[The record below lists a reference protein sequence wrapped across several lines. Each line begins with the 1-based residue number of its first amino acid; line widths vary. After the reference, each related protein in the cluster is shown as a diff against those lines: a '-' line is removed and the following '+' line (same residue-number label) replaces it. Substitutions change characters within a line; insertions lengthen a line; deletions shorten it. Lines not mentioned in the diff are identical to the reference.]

1 MSYEFYRVLHLFS
14 VFGVALSLGGMTI
27 YMAAGG
33 SRAAFSTRKFVGAM
47 HGIGLFLTLVGGFG
61 LLARLGLVQGMP
73 GWAIAKLV
81 LWIAL
86 GGLPALIYRKPQ
98 YAKTLFITIWL
109 LTGVAAYL
117 ARYKP
122 F

>member
-14 VFGVALSLGGMTI
+14 VFGIALSLGGMTV

-33 SRAAFSTRKFVGAM
+33 SKAAFSLRKFVGIT
-47 HGIGLFLTLVGGFG
+47 HGIGLFIALVGGFG
-61 LLARLGLVQGMP
+61 LLARLGLVQGLP

-81 LWIAL
+81 LWTAL
-86 GGLPALIYRKPQ
+86 GGLPTLIYKKPQ
-98 YAKTLFITIWL
+98 HAKALFVAIWL

>member
-14 VFGVALSLGGMTI
+14 VFGVTLSLGGMCI

-33 SRAAFSTRKFVGAM
+33 TRASFSTRKFVGII
-47 HGIGLFLTLVGGFG
+47 HGIGLFIALVGGFG
-61 LLARLGLVQGMP
+61 LLARLGLVQGLP
-73 GWAIAKLV
+73 GWAMAKIV
-81 LWIAL
+81 LWIIL
-86 GGLPALIYRKPQ
+86 GGLPTLIYKKPQ
-98 YAKTLFITIWL
+98 YAKAIFITVWV
-109 LTGVAAYL
+109 LTGVATYI